1 MRIQP
6 ERRSSLRIITLK
18 NAGWLAL
25 SIIALLIATSAF
37 TRFRS
42 PRNSDH
48 HLLYDQKIGA
58 ATPSK
63 PSPPPETVSEAS
75 PGREIDASRREKFLT
90 VEPSTAVAPE
100 AAATEPSTTPAVT
113 QPIRLGRTGGERVVI
128 SGGSEGVRVDVQPAP
143 RRPQS

>member
-1 MRIQP
+1 MRLQP
-6 ERRSSLRIITLK
+6 ERRNSLRIITLK

-25 SIIALLIATSAF
+25 SLIVLLIAMSAF

-42 PRNSDH
+42 PRKSDH

-63 PSPPPETVSEAS
+63 PSRPPETVSEAS

-90 VEPSTAVAPE
+90 VEPSTA
-100 AAATEPSTTPAVT
+100 AATVTRPTEPTPPVPE
-113 QPIRLGRTGGERVVI
+113 PIRLGRNGGGRVVM
-128 SGGSEGVRVDVQPAP
+128 SGGSDGVRVDVQPAP
-143 RRPQS
+143 RRPHS

>member
-1 MRIQP
+1 MRLQYL
-6 ERRSSLRIITLK
+6 ERRSSLRIMTLK
-18 NAGWLAL
+18 NAGWAAL

-42 PRNSDH
+42 HKNSDH

-58 ATPSK
+58 AAPAK
-63 PSPPPETVSEAS
+63 PSPPPEMVTEAS
-75 PGREIDASRREKFLT
+75 PGREIDSSRREKFLT
-90 VEPSTAVAPE
+90 VEPSTTTVMAP
-100 AAATEPSTTPAVT
+100 AQPSTAPAVS
-113 QPIRLGRTGGERVVI
+113 QPIRLGRNGGGRVVI

>member
-1 MRIQP
+1 MRLQP
-6 ERRSSLRIITLK
+6 ERRNSLRIITLK

-25 SIIALLIATSAF
+25 SLIVLLIAMSAF

-42 PRNSDH
+42 PRKSDH

-63 PSPPPETVSEAS
+63 PSRPPETVSEAS

-90 VEPSTAVAPE
+90 VEPVTAT
-100 AAATEPSTTPAVT
+100 ATEPTQLSTAPALT
-113 QPIRLGRTGGERVVI
+113 QPIRLGRNGGGRVVI
-128 SGGSEGVRVDVQPAP
+128 SGGSDGVRVDVQPAP
-143 RRPQS
+143 RRPHS

>member
-1 MRIQP
+1 MRLHS

-18 NAGWLAL
+18 NASWVAL
-25 SIIALLIATSAF
+25 SIVVLLIAMSAF

-42 PRNSDH
+42 RKNSDH

-63 PSPPPETVSEAS
+63 PSRPPETVSEAS

-90 VEPSTAVAPE
+90 VEPSTA
-100 AAATEPSTTPAVT
+100 AATVT
-113 QPIRLGRTGGERVVI
+113 
-128 SGGSEGVRVDVQPAP
+128 A
-143 RRPQS
+143 